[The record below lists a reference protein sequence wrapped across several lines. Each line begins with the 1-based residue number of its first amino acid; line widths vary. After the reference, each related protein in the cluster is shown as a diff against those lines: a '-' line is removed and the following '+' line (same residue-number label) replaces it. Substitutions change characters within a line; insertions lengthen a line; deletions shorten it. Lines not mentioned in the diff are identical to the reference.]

1 MYMKTLLL
9 TFFIL
14 VISMMSLSAAKIEDI
29 KLKIYNQE
37 EGIFRE
43 SADEFHFNQFGPFM
57 FEVVLKNDDDN
68 TYYTEKNGLEIT
80 LKIGKKTVY
89 RKIHPFQLV
98 SDEYYFPV
106 FIEEAVICKPVTVT
120 ARIKALKG
128 SEFVK
133 KFEFSCGE

>member
-1 MYMKTLLL
+1 MKIKIVVLAL
-9 TFFIL
+9 TCL
-14 VISMMSLSAAKIEDI
+14 VLSCMGVRAAKIEDV

-43 SADEFHFNQFGPFM
+43 SEDEFHFNQFGPFM
-57 FEVVLKNDDDN
+57 FEVVIKNDNDD

-106 FIEEAVICKPVTVT
+106 FIDEAVICEPVTVT

>member
-1 MYMKTLLL
+1 MIIKTVFL
-9 TFFIL
+9 TLIFL
-14 VISMMSLSAAKIEDI
+14 VLSGMGIYAAQISDV
-29 KLKIYNQE
+29 KLKIYHQE

-43 SADEFHFNQFGPFM
+43 SVDEFHFNQFGPFM

-106 FIEEAVICKPVTVT
+106 FIDEAVICEPVTVT